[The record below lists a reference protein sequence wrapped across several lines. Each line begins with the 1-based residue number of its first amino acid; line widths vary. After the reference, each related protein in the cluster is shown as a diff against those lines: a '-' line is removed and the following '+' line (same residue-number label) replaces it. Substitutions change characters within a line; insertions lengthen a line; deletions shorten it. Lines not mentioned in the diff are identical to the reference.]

1 MKKEIPW
8 ILIIQKLKHDITA
21 EEEHD
26 LTVWL
31 AEDNHRVIFEELQM
45 LWQRVQ
51 ENAVDYT
58 PDTNY
63 YWQELSKRMKA
74 TEVKAEPSVHKT
86 RFVSFKRFAAVASVF
101 LLIVLSCTLYIGI
114 NLGRPE
120 SGAQVYTN
128 LSGKSKVYL
137 SDGTQVCLHTN
148 TSLSLH
154 TDFNDNSRLVNLLG
168 EAYFDVK
175 HDKDHPFVVETE
187 GMKVVVHGTKFNVTF
202 HPDSTNTYV
211 GLVEGS
217 VSLETSKEH
226 RLMQPGE
233 MATFNKLNNALS
245 IERGDVHFMTSWAN
259 DKIIFNG
266 ESLGY
271 ICRFLSKWYS
281 VKINLAP
288 SLSDKYIYSFT
299 LRHETLEEIVR
310 IMARLNP
317 LEYNFDEH
325 NVLTIKEI
333 SSTNP

>member
-1 MKKEIPW
+1 MCIR
-8 ILIIQKLKHDITA
+8 D
-21 EEEHD
+21 
-26 LTVWL
+26 
-31 AEDNHRVIFEELQM
+31 R
-45 LWQRVQ
+45 
-51 ENAVDYT
+51 
-58 PDTNY
+58 
-63 YWQELSKRMKA
+63 
-74 TEVKAEPSVHKT
+74 
-86 RFVSFKRFAAVASVF
+86 
-101 LLIVLSCTLYIGI
+101 LYIGI

-120 SGAQVYTN
+120 SGTQVYTN

-148 TSLSLH
+148 TSLSLN

-168 EAYFDVK
+168 EAYFDIK

-187 GMKVVVHGTKFNVTF
+187 GMKVVVHGTKFNVTS
-202 HPDSTNTYV
+202 HPDSANTYV

-245 IERGDVHFMTSWAN
+245 IERGDVHFMSSWAN
-259 DKIIFNG
+259 DKIIFKG
-266 ESLGY
+266 KPLGY

-281 VKINLAP
+281 VKINLSP

>member
-8 ILIIQKLKHDITA
+8 NLIIQKLKHDITA

-31 AEDNHRVIFEELQM
+31 AEDNHRVIFEELQT
-45 LWQRVQ
+45 LWQKVQ
-51 ENAVDYT
+51 ENAINYT

-63 YWQELSKRMKA
+63 YWKELSKRMKT

-86 RFVSFKRFAAVASVF
+86 RSVSFKRYAAVASVF
-101 LLIVLSCTLYIGI
+101 LLIAFSCTLYIGI

-120 SGAQVYTN
+120 SGTQVYTN

-148 TSLSLH
+148 TSLSLN

-168 EAYFDVK
+168 EAYFDIK

-187 GMKVVVHGTKFNVTF
+187 GMKVVVHGTKFNVTS
-202 HPDSTNTYV
+202 HPDSANTYV

-245 IERGDVHFMTSWAN
+245 IERGDVHFMSSWAN
-259 DKIIFNG
+259 DKIIFKG
-266 ESLGY
+266 KPLGY

-281 VKINLAP
+281 VKINLSP

-310 IMARLNP
+310 IMARLNL

>member
-1 MKKEIPW
+1 
-8 ILIIQKLKHDITA
+8 
-21 EEEHD
+21 
-26 LTVWL
+26 
-31 AEDNHRVIFEELQM
+31 
-45 LWQRVQ
+45 
-51 ENAVDYT
+51 
-58 PDTNY
+58 
-63 YWQELSKRMKA
+63 MKA

-86 RFVSFKRFAAVASVF
+86 RFVSFKRYAAVASVF